1 MESFLNLAWTPF
13 LAVFAWLTNRII
25 SRLDGLDSGKADC
38 GAIDRL
44 SDQLHDL
51 EKRQDK
57 LLHTTVP
64 RPEFKNDISS
74 LHMRCNE
81 LANIKEDKIKDI
93 RLVNGKD
100 KHKKDG

>member
-1 MESFLNLAWTPF
+1 MEAFLNLAWTPF

-25 SRLDGLDSGKADC
+25 SRLDALEAGKADN
-38 GAIDRL
+38 GAISRL
-44 SDQLHDL
+44 SSELHDI

-64 RPEFKNDISS
+64 RVEFKGDIGL
-74 LHMRCNE
+74 LHQRCNE

-93 RLVNGKD
+93 RLVNGKE
-100 KHKKDG
+100 KHKKE